1 MNENSDIERKDC
13 FSLHINL
20 AFVIETY
27 KPNVMGAR
35 EIYKG
40 LLDIDNQ

>member
-1 MNENSDIERKDC
+1 MKTLTLKVVFLYQFSICDRDIQ
-13 FSLHINL
+13 
-20 AFVIETY
+20 A
-27 KPNVMGAR
+27 NVMGAR